1 MGLRSSET
9 LSESKVLTAFGRL
22 SAAEIEDGFSA
33 RTMAG
38 RQQLLEEAKDI
49 ALKSIGKKHTSE
61 KIKGIEVAYHLM
73 PGALSL
79 LAEVT
84 PSALSHSADWYTP

>member
-22 SAAEIEDGFSA
+22 SAAEIEEGFSA

-49 ALKSIGKKHTSE
+49 ALKSIGKKHTAE
-61 KIKGIEVAYHLM
+61 KSKGIELAYHLI

-84 PSALSHSADWYTP
+84 HVTLSHDADWQTL